1 MHSRV
6 SKAAFEFDPTPYREV
21 LCAVIREIEAA
32 AADVHGH
39 DQDNLPRPVLDR
51 ILRRYPRDGRGFF
64 SRSELIAG
72 YRAFAGSEGFAL
84 DEASFVARVQMR
96 PVRTQ
101 SGVTPVT
108 VLTKPFPCPGQCVF
122 CPNDV
127 RMPKSYL
134 SAEPGCQRAEAN
146 GFDPYLQTYQ
156 RLRAFRAIG
165 HPTEKAELIVLGGT
179 FSYYPESYRLWF
191 IKRCFDA
198 LNDFGSGRDGCAS
211 AEAHSLSVAELR
223 DVVDGSRLGQPMAAR
238 AATYNRV
245 VTHFL
250 RQREQGSLTA
260 AFEHASWD
268 ELRAAQAENERA
280 RTRNVGLVLETRPDH
295 IDLEEIIRLRRLGC
309 TKVQLGFQSLSDH
322 VLSANKRGHDVAAIR
337 RATGMLRAAGFKIL
351 AHLMPNLLAATPASD
366 MEDIARLFDDPG
378 FRPDEL
384 KLYPCSLI
392 ETAELMRY
400 YHAGEYQ
407 PYEPEQ
413 LLSVVC
419 EALRRAPRYCRLA
432 RVIRDISSG
441 DIVAGNRVSNLRE
454 VAEQRLRAEGVA
466 LMDIRSREIKRR
478 SLGEARLRVTEY
490 VTSISE
496 ERFIELVTDDD
507 ALLGFCRLS
516 LPLTA
521 ATTSGIAE
529 LQGSALIRELHVYG
543 ASLALGQAPGGDA
556 QHRGYGTRLLTE
568 AAQLAAANGFRDLAV
583 ISAVGT
589 RAYYRARGFLDAE
602 LYQHLPLP
610 LRPV

>member
-1 MHSRV
+1 MQSRA

-21 LCAVIREIEAA
+21 LCAAIREIEAA
-32 AADVHGH
+32 AAPSEALSREVLHG
-39 DQDNLPRPVLDR
+39 

-64 SRSELIAG
+64 SRSQLIAG
-72 YRAFAGSEGFAL
+72 YRAFAAAEGFAL

-165 HPTEKAELIVLGGT
+165 HPTDKAELIVLGGT
-179 FSYYPESYRLWF
+179 FSYYPESYRRWF

-198 LNDFGSGRDGCAS
+198 FNDFGAGRDGCAS
-211 AEAHSLSVAELR
+211 AEQQALSVAELR
-223 DVVDGSRLGQPMAAR
+223 DVVDGARLGEPR

-245 VTHFL
+245 VSRFL
-250 RQREQGSLTA
+250 RERAGGALTETFEQ
-260 AFEHASWD
+260 ASWD
-268 ELRAAQAENERA
+268 ELRQAQADNECS

-295 IDLEEIIRLRRLGC
+295 VDAEEIVRLRRLGC
-309 TKVQLGFQSLSDH
+309 TKVQLGYQSLSDH
-322 VLSANKRGHDVAAIR
+322 VLSANKRGHDVATTR
-337 RATGMLRAAGFKIL
+337 RATALLRAAGFKIL
-351 AHLMPNLLAATPASD
+351 AHMMPNLLGATPASD
-366 MEDIARLFDDPG
+366 LQDIARLFDDPA

-392 ETAELMRY
+392 ETAELMRHY
-400 YHAGEYQ
+400 RAGEYR
-407 PYEPEQ
+407 PYDAQE

-419 EALRRAPRYCRLA
+419 AALQRAPRYCRLA

-441 DIVAGNRVSNLRE
+441 DIVAGNRLSNLRE
-454 VAEQRLRAEGVA
+454 VAEQRLRAQSVE
-466 LMDIRSREIKRR
+466 LQDIRSREIKHRAH
-478 SLGEARLRVTEY
+478 GQARLLVTEY
-490 VTSISE
+490 DSSVSR
-496 ERFIELVTDDD
+496 ERFIELVTEHD

-516 LPLTA
+516 LPLPA
-521 ATTSGIAE
+521 AE
-529 LQGSALIRELHVYG
+529 LVTEELRGSALIRELHVYG
-543 ASLALGQAPGGDA
+543 ASLALGQAPRSDA
-556 QHRGYGTRLLTE
+556 QHRGYGTRLLRE
-568 AAQLAAANGFRDLAV
+568 AARLAAAAGFRDLAV

-589 RAYYRARGFLDAE
+589 RPYYRARGFRDGE
-602 LYQHLPLP
+602 LYQHLQLP
-610 LRPV
+610 AE